1 MVETNID
8 QCLLKINIIGKLY
21 TNSKQKPCLSFN
33 RTPIDGISSPAKLD
47 IIMTSLQNSPKPLF
61 PLESRTPPA
70 SQGFSTCS
78 EDTDIQK
85 GSSNEPAP
93 AKAGDFSLLEFG
105 DDVDTKASS
114 SPDNEDVSR
123 SITMLSDPVD
133 APQKQDAKSQ
143 NAMQTFGYQQ
153 RMNLEQGF
161 GVFHQ
166 KPNRN
171 KKKKK
176 KWSQMQNFFQQQGR
190 NTQGLGDNSF
200 AKYNLNS
207 QTNFGPQQNMTQWR
221 GPAQNAPSNYVGNQ
235 FYCAGPTI
243 GQEQGP
249 RPQQIGPSSFVG
261 NLPQQGMSL
270 PNFNVPPPNIPPMDF
285 FRKVPPPNFPPQ
297 NQPMIPQQPQQ
308 TPHIP
313 PQPVP
318 PPPLQGNQSQF
329 FSPTQPLPY
338 TRLPP
343 PPPFQANVSTPPAAQ
358 FQQPNIIQQQQQ
370 LPRSTQPSFPPQ
382 QSQYSY
388 NSPTPAQQ
396 LSIPPVQQISSSATL
411 PVPSLHQA
419 GSSEALPHP
428 DVAPFSVQTEA
439 VITSS
444 ADSFPRESEPCTP
457 SPVKQKHTQLP
468 PHWKSATDQQ
478 GKVYY
483 YHALTR

>member
-1 MVETNID
+1 M
-8 QCLLKINIIGKLY
+8 
-21 TNSKQKPCLSFN
+21 SFN
-33 RTPIDGISSPAKLD
+33 RTPIDGIGSPAKLD

-85 GSSNEPAP
+85 GSSSEPAP

-123 SITMLSDPVD
+123 SITLLSDPVD

-143 NAMQTFGYQQ
+143 NVMQTFGYQQ
-153 RMNLEQGF
+153 RMNFNVEQGF

-200 AKYNLNS
+200 ANYNLNS

-297 NQPMIPQQPQQ
+297 NQPVIPQQPQQ

-388 NSPTPAQQ
+388 NSPTPQ

-428 DVAPFSVQTEA
+428 EVAPFSVQTEA
-439 VITSS
+439 VTTSS

-468 PHWKSATDQQ
+468 PHWKSATDEQ